1 MKNDLNAHVGE
12 LNYISHIKYAIVM
25 IVNTAT
31 VYIVGPLNTFV
42 VLH

>member
-12 LNYISHIKYAIVM
+12 LNYMSHIKYAIEM
-25 IVNTAT
+25 IVNIAV
-31 VYIVGPLNTFV
+31 VYVVGPLNTFA